1 MDTPHFCGTTE
12 DTLESRVLKVMR
24 DYSCH
29 LAVWLRSCCSPKQ
42 ATGTYG
48 DKSASYLPSTQRDS
62 SHCALHLH
70 DRNVHSYFLV
80 ETINPND
87 YLIFKAE
94 TQFNS

>member
-1 MDTPHFCGTTE
+1 MDTPHSCGTTE
-12 DTLESRVLKVMR
+12 DTLERKVLEVMR
-24 DYSCH
+24 DYASH
-29 LAVWLRSCCSPKQ
+29 LAVWLQSCCSPQQ

-48 DKSASYLPSTQRDS
+48 HKSASYLPSMQRDS

-70 DRNVHSYFLV
+70 DCNVYSYFLV